1 MDLFLNNERTRNASG
16 GSAFLIGVSGDL
28 QMLTTF
34 LALFV
39 G

>member
-1 MDLFLNNERTRNASG
+1 MDLFLNNEKTTKASG
-16 GSAFLIGVSGDL
+16 GSAFLIRVSGDL